1 MRNRIALAVSAMLVV
16 GLMVGI
22 TTSASAGAGDPGA
35 TAAKKKKKKVCAPG
49 THKVTI
55 KKKNGKKKKT
65 CVADPP
71 APTPTPTPT
80 TTTLTISPTTFTY
93 PDTQHHTGACDPAV
107 CPTQA
112 FTVTNTGG
120 AASGVPASSIT
131 EVTQP
136 VIGVHHPGYFIT
148 ANTCTA
154 PLSAGGSCSVTV
166 QFIPPSN
173 AGDGNYSSV
182 LHVVA
187 TPGSDV
193 QAAVS
198 GHAD

>member
-1 MRNRIALAVSAMLVV
+1 MRSRIALVVSVMLVV
-16 GLMVGI
+16 GLVAGLA
-22 TTSASAGAGDPGA
+22 TSASGAGDPGA
-35 TAAKKKKKKVCAPG
+35 TVAKKKKKVCPAG
-49 THKVTI
+49 THKVTV
-55 KKKNGKKKKT
+55 KKKNGKKKKK
-65 CVADPP
+65 CVADPTTP
-71 APTPTPTPT
+71 APPAS
-80 TTTLTISPTTFTY
+80 TTLTISPTTFTY

-136 VIGVHHPGYFIT
+136 VIGAHDPGYFTT

-173 AGDGNYSSV
+173 AGDGNYTSV

-193 QAAVS
+193 QAALS